1 MKKTINFIKE
11 NLFYIVFIILIFVI
25 SSVKLPYYI
34 MAPGGVINMN
44 NRIEL
49 ENKYETK
56 GTLDLL
62 YVSEYDATIA
72 STLLSFI
79 LKDWDLNKIE
89 EMQVNNESLKEIEIR
104 NKVMLEN
111 SRQNAIIVAYKKA
124 NKEVNLN
131 NKHNIVI
138 ATTKDNNLKIGDE
151 IIKANGI
158 EINDIKQLKTII
170 NTTTNNTINLTIKRN
185 NEQIEINS
193 PIEEKDN
200 IKQIGIVLVTNYDFE
215 LNPKINI
222 KFKNSEGGASGGL
235 MIALNVYN
243 SITKE
248 DITHSHKIAGTG
260 TINIDGSVGEIDGVK
275 YKIIGAHKNKMELVF
290 VPKENYEEAIKVAKE
305 KKYNMKIIGVATF
318 EEALKYLEDNYK

>member
-1 MKKTINFIKE
+1 
-11 NLFYIVFIILIFVI
+11 
-25 SSVKLPYYI
+25 
-34 MAPGGVINMN
+34 MN

-200 IKQIGIVLVTNYDFE
+200 VKQIGIVLVTNYDFE

>member
-200 IKQIGIVLVTNYDFE
+200 VKQIGIVLVTNYDFE